1 MTPEGRVKKKVS
13 AMLARLGPEC
23 WTFMP
28 VQTGYGKRALDYL
41 ICYRGRFFSIETKA
55 KDKELTALQKI
66 TKAAMEAA
74 GAIVL
79 KVDDDESLAVAMQ
92 IIMFEELGRGRA
104 GITIPTRI
112 QAQAQAT
119 RKQHLRKQHAR
130 KAAGAAVGGHHGTPG
145 DTSER
150 STKSYTG
157 L

>member
-1 MTPEGRVKKKVS
+1 MTPEGRVKRKVS
-13 AMLARLGPEC
+13 AMLNGLGPEC

-41 ICYRGRFFSIETKA
+41 ICYRGRFFAIETKDKG
-55 KDKELTALQKI
+55 KDLTTLQKL
-66 TKAAMEAA
+66 TRAAMEAA

-112 QAQAQAT
+112 PAQTEA
-119 RKQHLRKQHAR
+119 RGEQHLRKKHPR
-130 KAAGAAVGGHHGTPG
+130 KKAHPATSGHHGAPG
-145 DTSER
+145 DPSER
-150 STKSYTG
+150 QSKSYTG